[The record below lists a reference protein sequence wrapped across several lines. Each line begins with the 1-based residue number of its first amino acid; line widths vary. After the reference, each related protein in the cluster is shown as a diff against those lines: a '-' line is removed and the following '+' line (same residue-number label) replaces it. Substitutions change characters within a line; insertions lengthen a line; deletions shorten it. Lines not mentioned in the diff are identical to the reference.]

1 MLGRKRWRHTVCCT
15 TPARW
20 LATER
25 EIESCSTAQG
35 IPRQPSAVR
44 RPAIQLETLDVG
56 RGIRS
61 LRRIDIEYVIAGQV
75 DGNGGK
81 ERAADYKAG
90 DPRNLRIDSH
100 RGENVPR

>member
-1 MLGRKRWRHTVCCT
+1 MLGRERWRHTVCCT

-25 EIESCSTAQG
+25 EIESCSTAHG
-35 IPRQPSAVR
+35 IPRQPCAVC
-44 RPAIQLETLDVG
+44 RPAIHVETLDVG
-56 RGIRS
+56 SGIRS
-61 LRRIDIEYVIAGQV
+61 LRRIDFEYVAAGQV

-81 ERAADYKAG
+81 QRATDHKAG
-90 DPRNLRIDSH
+90 DPRNLRIDSY